1 MTPRHQTIQ
10 MMMTNLL
17 TAKWKTLQMI
27 LTMRNLSLKLNLDLQ
42 YLNLE
47 LELQDV
53 EPGGV
58 EIRIFGVKTVRLT
71 TIQLD
76 LAPIVDLQLVHHYDL

>member
-1 MTPRHQTIQ
+1 
-10 MMMTNLL
+10 MMMLTRCHHLL
-17 TAKWKTLQMI
+17 TTKWKNLQMI
-27 LTMRNLSLKLNLDLQ
+27 LTMRNLGLKVNLDLQ
-42 YLNLE
+42 FLNLE

-58 EIRIFGVKTVRLT
+58 EMRIFCVKTVKST